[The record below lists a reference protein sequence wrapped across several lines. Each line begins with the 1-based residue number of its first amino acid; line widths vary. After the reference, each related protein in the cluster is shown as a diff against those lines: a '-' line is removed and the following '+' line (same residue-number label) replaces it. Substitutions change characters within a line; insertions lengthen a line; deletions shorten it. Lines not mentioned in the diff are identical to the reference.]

1 MHRRLLPSR
10 SSPLPSQ
17 VFSSAPRPPLW
28 RAGPPHARVRPHT
41 GPPEPPNVTRNAAG
55 IVDLRWG
62 AADSGG
68 APILGYRIVAVLQ
81 HETLTLTLA
90 LTLTLSRTLTL
101 NPNPNQVVQTV
112 VWAGEPAVWRELVR
126 NTSSPRAGLDVLALL
141 PSARYSLAV
150 QAINS
155 VGARLFPFPLPS
167 THPPTHRPTH
177 RPTHPLPPPPTPLML
192 LLFSP
197 STSST
202 SSPRPWPRER
212 VRRLRHRRRSSSRLR
227 AHGGRLGACDHPP
240 RGGAPAR
247 P

>member
-1 MHRRLLPSR
+1 MRRRLLPSR

-28 RAGPPHARVRPHT
+28 RAGPPHARVLPHA

-68 APILGYRIVAVLQ
+68 APILGYRVMA
-81 HETLTLTLA
+81 
-90 LTLTLSRTLTL
+90 
-101 NPNPNQVVQTV
+101 VVQTI

-177 RPTHPLPPPPTPLML
+177 PTTHPPPPPPTPLTL

-240 RGGAPAR
+240 RGGAPAC